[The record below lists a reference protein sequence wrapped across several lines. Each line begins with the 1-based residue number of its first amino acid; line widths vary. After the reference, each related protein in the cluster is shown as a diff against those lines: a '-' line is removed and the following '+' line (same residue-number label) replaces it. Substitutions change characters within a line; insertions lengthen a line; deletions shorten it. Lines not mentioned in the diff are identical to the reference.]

1 MEARTELLSND
12 PETGGTVRAKP
23 SATTIMFRVFM
34 QAATLTFLAEWG
46 DRSQLATIILSAREV
61 RNFILFCSFHFFFI
75 HVITFEFDSNLN
87 RTFMA

>member
-12 PETGGTVRAKP
+12 AESGGTVRAKP
-23 SATTIMFRVFM
+23 SATTIMLRVFM

-61 RNFILFCSFHFFFI
+61 SCYLDYFNFS
-75 HVITFEFDSNLN
+75 LN
-87 RTFMA
+87 IFNY

>member
-12 PETGGTVRAKP
+12 PETGGTLRAKP
-23 SATTIMFRVFM
+23 SATTIMLRVFM

-61 RNFILFCSFHFFFI
+61 RSFIKFCSFHFFI
-75 HVITFEFDSNLN
+75 HVTFEFDSYLI
-87 RTFMA
+87 RMFMA